1 MCKGSGESI
10 AHLLI
15 YSPLAR
21 DLRSGF
27 CVMELWIYYLVDKVE
42 LAGPGMW
49 SFGMRFLIAY
59 SGVFGG
65 RGMLGVPR
73 GKNS

>member
-1 MCKGSGESI
+1 
-10 AHLLI
+10 
-15 YSPLAR
+15 
-21 DLRSGF
+21 
-27 CVMELWIYYLVDKVE
+27 MELWIYYLVDKVE